1 MANDAE
7 NVQSAYTAATNGDIE
22 PLVTL
27 FDPDIDW
34 RGVRRG
40 ALWWRSSPG

>member
-1 MANDAE
+1 MASDAE
-7 NVQSAYTAATNGDIE
+7 TVLRAYTAATNGDIE
-22 PLVTL
+22 PLAAL

-34 RGVRRG
+34 RGVKRG